1 MASTNPAALEQLHSN
16 LEASFASIRS
26 LVEGWIPA
34 YDDPNPTASAPA
46 QERRHDPV
54 SDKPRPSRLGLGATP
69 TQQRELVTAA
79 EKQLR
84 ARILGTHTRKRRG
97 EFDYE
102 ADMALEMKRKER
114 EAAKNKPKQPR
125 VGSSPVDREGDEA
138 ASDAND
144 SDDEDSRVR
153 IATTI
158 PSPAPTG
165 NEGGTPA
172 APVAALTTT
181 NVLNA
186 YLNRDGKK
194 KKKKNKKSQGGDA
207 TMAAGEAEAV
217 HPAILAMMKQQQ
229 QAQDKVESD
238 EQSSKAAASALS
250 SLVGAEEGCSQAV
263 ETGNGEAA
271 ENTTVDTVGLAKRKN
286 KKKKQKKQAQVQA
299 QAEGATESA
308 E

>member
-1 MASTNPAALEQLHSN
+1 MATTDPAALEQLHVN

-26 LVEGWIPA
+26 LVEDWIPA
-34 YDDPNPTASAPA
+34 YDDPNPTANAPA

-84 ARILGTHTRKRRG
+84 ARILGTHARKRRG

-114 EAAKNKPKQPR
+114 ESAKSKSKRPR
-125 VGSSPVDREGDEA
+125 MGSSPVDHEGDEA
-138 ASDAND
+138 ASDDND
-144 SDDEDSRVR
+144 DDEDSRVR
-153 IATTI
+153 IATAT
-158 PSPAPTG
+158 PSPAP
-165 NEGGTPA
+165 A
-172 APVAALTTT
+172 ADDSALTRSTAGLTTT

-194 KKKKNKKSQGGDA
+194 KKKKNKKSQGGDSTTTTGDA
-207 TMAAGEAEAV
+207 DAV

-229 QAQDKVESD
+229 AKDKVEND
-238 EQSSKAAASALS
+238 REQGSKASVSVLS
-250 SLVGAEEGCSQAV
+250 PLGGADEGHDRGAEGGARD
-263 ETGNGEAA
+263 TT
-271 ENTTVDTVGLAKRKN
+271 ENTAVDAAGPAKRKN
-286 KKKKQKKQAQVQA
+286 KKKKKQAQA
-299 QAEGATESA
+299 QAEGATGGVE
-308 E
+308 